1 MLIDLSKGELL
12 LGIDM
17 RRFIVFVVALFL
29 LPVGA
34 EAKALVWKTEATLGA
49 RVKLET
55 CDPNIDTSCGDHVP
69 YASASIHGVNYYTT
83 IFMDGVMQSN
93 GFGTVPNSALTLPL
107 VTVHDGA
114 FDWGGVEE
122 NGVFKPLY
130 VIKRFYNN
138 DETLQR
144 LDTTALYIFRLMPDG
159 TSCQIAMPETLLT
172 VNEEARG
179 WTEKD
184 ADAPTCLR

>member
-1 MLIDLSKGELL
+1 MFWRETVLRFLFLS
-12 LGIDM
+12 
-17 RRFIVFVVALFL
+17 VALCG
-29 LPVGA
+29 LPVSA
-34 EAKALVWKTEATLGA
+34 IAKELVWKTDATLGA

-55 CDPNIDTSCGDHVP
+55 CDPNIDTSCGDHVA
-69 YASASIHGVNYYTT
+69 YASVSIHGVNYYTT

-93 GFGTVPNSALTLPL
+93 GFGTVPNAALTLPL

-130 VIKRFYNN
+130 VVKRFHNN

-144 LDTTALYIFRLMPDG
+144 SEG
-159 TSCQIAMPETLLT
+159 TSCQIDMGGNAFTDT
-172 VNEEARG
+172 AEARA
-179 WTEKD
+179 WVEKD
-184 ADAPTCLR
+184 ADKPTCLR